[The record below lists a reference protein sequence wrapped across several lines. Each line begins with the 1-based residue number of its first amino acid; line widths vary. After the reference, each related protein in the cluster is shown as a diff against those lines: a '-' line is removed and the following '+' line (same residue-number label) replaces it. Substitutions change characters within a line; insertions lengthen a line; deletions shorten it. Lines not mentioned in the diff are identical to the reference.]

1 MEGGV
6 EGGELV
12 GRQRM
17 QRYAEELHR
26 TRVLMSRKIDTE
38 GSMLTIRRWEETGEK
53 KKRKKRSVKGKKLHT
68 ASEESRDDLVQR
80 EREESGSMRRRLDI
94 DGDCRGCVLSS
105 REEKKCLSRR
115 YYTG

>member
-1 MEGGV
+1 MDGGV

-53 KKRKKRSVKGKKLHT
+53 KKKKKRSVKGKKLHKDLQ
-68 ASEESRDDLVQR
+68 ESGDDLVQR
-80 EREESGSMRRRLDI
+80 ERRKWEH
-94 DGDCRGCVLSS
+94 
-105 REEKKCLSRR
+105 EEKA
-115 YYTG
+115 